1 MSKVFRIF
9 VEKKKGNDIEAG
21 QTLADLRDNVGL
33 SALEDLRIINRYYA
47 QGLTE
52 EEFNLAVKQI
62 LSEPNLDNVYT
73 ELSIPEDYRYFAM
86 EYLPGQYDQRADSA
100 AQCIQLL
107 TAGERPE
114 VQSAKIIAVKGD
126 ITDEEF
132 EKIKNYIIN
141 PVESRV
147 ASLEIPESLNIK
159 SDVPADIARID
170 GFIDMSDDEIEAYHS
185 SMGFA
190 MSIADL
196 CWVRDYFKNDESR
209 NPSLTELKVIDTY
222 WSDHCRH
229 TTFATQLDE
238 IKIDSGKYTDA
249 INKALEQYFD
259 IRKEVYG
266 DRDKIVCL
274 MDMACIGTKV
284 LKKRGLVNNLDES
297 EEINACSIEVP
308 VVIDGKTEQW
318 LVQFKNETHNHPTE
332 IEPFG
337 GREYAVRA
345 VPDNLFSV
353 AKKELLM
360 EMIDDLS
367 EDAGARTAD
376 MIHDRVATMSCKA
389 AVKGNNHLSFAEA
402 DHLIDE
408 LLNLDNPYACP
419 HGRPTIISMSRHEL
433 EKKFKRIV

>member
-52 EEFNLAVKQI
+52 KEFNLAVKQI

-147 ASLEIPESLNIK
+147 ASLEMPESLNIK

-196 CWVRDYFKNDESR
+196 CWVRDYFKNDENR

-318 LVQFKNETHNHPTE
+318 LVQFK
-332 IEPFG
+332 I
-337 GREYAVRA
+337 GRAHV
-345 VPDNLFSV
+345 
-353 AKKELLM
+353 
-360 EMIDDLS
+360 
-367 EDAGARTAD
+367 
-376 MIHDRVATMSCKA
+376 
-389 AVKGNNHLSFAEA
+389 
-402 DHLIDE
+402 
-408 LLNLDNPYACP
+408 
-419 HGRPTIISMSRHEL
+419 
-433 EKKFKRIV
+433 